1 MTPETNAQIG
11 IWRQAAIDGTLS
23 VEDMQKAIIV
33 LRQDRIGAS
42 IASDKSRSKKA
53 KSIIPSADDLLAEME
68 GL

>member
-42 IASDKSRSKKA
+42 IASDKSRSKK
-53 KSIIPSADDLLAEME
+53 S
-68 GL
+68 